1 MRGERAERYAE
12 FIVAGGRPPSCR
24 GRGGVRVAGSDLDF
38 LSALVQR
45 TDALKIL
52 MPGPSAVRRSSS
64 VSYPCVLVTLLSS
77 VVRV

>member
-1 MRGERAERYAE
+1 M
-12 FIVAGGRPPSCR
+12 
-24 GRGGVRVAGSDLDF
+24 AGSDLDF

-45 TDALKIL
+45 KTDALKIL

>member
-1 MRGERAERYAE
+1 M
-12 FIVAGGRPPSCR
+12 
-24 GRGGVRVAGSDLDF
+24 AGSDLDF